1 MKRTDQE
8 RIAREIGRQQKKDR
22 ISEKRI
28 NDRADISVAGYAKL
42 LEGAFMWDD
51 ETIYNVQDDTVLE
64 ILMTMKEDLSEKE
77 CEAALKRAIKK
88 TNVKDRDTPFDE
100 AMLLLQ
106 EA

>member
-22 ISEKRI
+22 IREKRI
-28 NDRADISVAGYAKL
+28 SGKEDISVAGYAKQ
-42 LEGAFMWDD
+42 LEGVFMWDD
-51 ETIYNVQDDTVLE
+51 ETIYNVQDDDVLE
-64 ILMTMKEDLSEKE
+64 ILMMMKEDLSDKE
-77 CEAALKRAIKK
+77 CEAAIKRAIKK
-88 TNVKDRDTPFDE
+88 TQVKDRDTPFDE

>member
-8 RIAREIGRQQKKDR
+8 RIAREIGRQQKKEAIR
-22 ISEKRI
+22 EKRI
-28 NDRADISVAGYAKL
+28 NGKDDISVAGYAKQ
-42 LEGAFMWDD
+42 LEGVFMWDD

-64 ILMTMKEDLSEKE
+64 VLMMMKEDLSEKE

>member
-22 ISEKRI
+22 IREKRI
-28 NDRADISVAGYAKL
+28 SGKDDISVAGYAKQ
-42 LEGAFMWDD
+42 LEGVFMWDD

-64 ILMTMKEDLSEKE
+64 VLMAMKEDLSDKE
-77 CEAALKRAIKK
+77 CEAALKRAIKR
-88 TNVKDRDTPFDE
+88 TNVKDRETPLNDL
-100 AMLLLQ
+100 MLLLQ